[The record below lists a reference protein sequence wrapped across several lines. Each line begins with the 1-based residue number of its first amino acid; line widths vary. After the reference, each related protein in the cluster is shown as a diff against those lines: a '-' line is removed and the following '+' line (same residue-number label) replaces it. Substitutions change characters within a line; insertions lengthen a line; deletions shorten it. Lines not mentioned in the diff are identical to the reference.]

1 MSKAYTADGKR
12 RSSMTHARRGHEC
25 SICGRTVFGN
35 GGRVAHGR
43 GHVRRGE
50 AVELVK
56 DYADQSPLRLF
67 LPPGDKRVAGMIA
80 QGFTEVVDA
89 RPT

>member
-1 MSKAYTADGKR
+1 MSGAYTADGKR
-12 RSSMTHARRGHEC
+12 RSSMTHANRGHRC
-25 SICGRTVFGN
+25 DICGRTVFGN

-56 DYADQSPLRLF
+56 DYVEQSPLRFF
-67 LPPGDKRVAGMIA
+67 LLPGDERVAKFLGD
-80 QGFTEVVDA
+80 GFTEVDA
-89 RPT
+89 RLT